1 LCFYETNSLAAEKQ
15 SIILNVISWLHTC
28 ITRTTFFESRK
39 NIVPWLRWTE
49 LQSFKCFH
57 SKLPKSDSYVVWA
70 LKMKR
75 CRYHSL
81 ASLLLL
87 CTFAPSSVRGK
98 NSWVHHVNLSSLL
111 RLYIL
116 QLSYWLP
123 LFGLCLCPFVR
134 QHKKY
139 LLYLALII
147 LGMCVIIIA

>member
-49 LQSFKCFH
+49 QQSFKCFH

-70 LKMKR
+70 LKMKQ

-123 LFGLCLCPFVR
+123 LFGLCLCSFVC

-147 LGMCVIIIA
+147 PAMCVIIIA